1 MNNLSKLI
9 GFFLAGLTFWV
20 IVSRPEAPIE
30 SGFAAPIYAVVA
42 LATIATFGLL
52 FFVMRAATAGS
63 AIYWSGEGRPK
74 QIGLIA
80 LMIGVAIALQLVAG
94 TALDYFGRL
103 DPVASATT
111 GLVIWTLVPAIF
123 LKARL
128 VKWPVR
134 QRSASKLKMIIAAG
148 ICLCIAAASTYAV
161 LSAAPVAVK
170 TPSIMG
176 LFIAVAYLIVAASAE
191 EVVFRLLF
199 LTALLDLA
207 VSRFQAVFLSSVAFA
222 MVHVPLAL
230 AHPVMRGDWPM
241 LAYAANA
248 YAPEFLWQVAFGL
261 LFGVIWLRTG
271 SLTLVVL
278 THAVTNLGATL
289 TNGL

>member
-9 GFFLAGLTFWV
+9 GFFLVVLTFWV
-20 IVSRPEAPIE
+20 IVSRPEAPVE
-30 SGFAAPIYAVVA
+30 SEFVAPIYALVA
-42 LATIATFGLL
+42 LATTVIFGLL
-52 FFVMRAATAGS
+52 FFAMRAATAGS
-63 AIYWSGEGRPK
+63 ATYWSGEGRPK
-74 QIGLIA
+74 QIWLIA

-94 TALDYFGRL
+94 RTLEYFGRL

-123 LKARL
+123 LQSRY

-134 QRSASKLKMIIAAG
+134 LRSASKLKMIVATG
-148 ICLCIAAASTYAV
+148 TCLCIAAASTYAV

-176 LFIAVAYLIVAASAE
+176 LFVAVAYLIVAATAE
-191 EVVFRLLF
+191 EVVFRVLF

-207 VSRFQAVFLSSVAFA
+207 VSRFHAVFLSSVAFA

-230 AHPVMRGDWPM
+230 AQPVTRGDWPM
-241 LAYAANA
+241 LAYAASA

-271 SLTLVVL
+271 SIALVVL
-278 THAVTNLGATL
+278 THALTNLGEML
-289 TNGL
+289 VHGL